1 MKKLSWILVFL
12 LIGVVIWIQVHP
24 PKPLSVEI
32 KRDTVI
38 IVETVRD
45 TILKPVKEYICRVD
59 TVNLPILIDS
69 SNCEVEEDSIS
80 ILIPITSKEYKTNQ
94 YRALISG
101 YHPNLDFIETYNTMQ
116 TITIAPKR
124 KRWGLSLQVGYGIYK
139 GGKGLYL
146 GGGVSY
152 NLFMW

>member
-80 ILIPITSKEYKTNQ
+80 ILIPITSKEYKTN
-94 YRALISG
+94 
-101 YHPNLDFIETYNTMQ
+101 
-116 TITIAPKR
+116 
-124 KRWGLSLQVGYGIYK
+124 
-139 GGKGLYL
+139 
-146 GGGVSY
+146 
-152 NLFMW
+152 